1 MYYSLCQYFAQQGY
15 VILTPDY
22 RGSSGYSR
30 DWSSGVYMSIG
41 VGDTADVASGA
52 DYLKTLSYVDPN
64 RIGVFGLS
72 YGGFLTL
79 QAVTVDPTL
88 WRAAIDVAGVVDWA
102 QYSAGY
108 STVRLG
114 SPAKNP
120 EIYNISAPIQ
130 HMEKLARPLLVL
142 QGTNDR
148 NVSFIDSLRL
158 FDKLVKLGKPFESQI
173 YPGEIHFFR
182 RDIVLRDAWTRAE
195 AFFDRELK
203 TGPLMVSK

>member
-1 MYYSLCQYFAQQGY
+1 MA
-15 VILTPDY
+15 V
-22 RGSSGYSR
+22 
-30 DWSSGVYMSIG
+30 G

-102 QYSAGY
+102 TYGAGY
-108 STVRLG
+108 STNRLG

-120 EIYNISAPIQ
+120 QMYNISAPIQ

-158 FDKLVKLGKPFESQI
+158 FDRLVKLGKPFESQI

-182 RDIVLRDAWTRAE
+182 RDIVLRDAWKRAE
-195 AFFDRELK
+195 DFFERNLK
-203 TGPLMVSK
+203 AGPTMTSQ